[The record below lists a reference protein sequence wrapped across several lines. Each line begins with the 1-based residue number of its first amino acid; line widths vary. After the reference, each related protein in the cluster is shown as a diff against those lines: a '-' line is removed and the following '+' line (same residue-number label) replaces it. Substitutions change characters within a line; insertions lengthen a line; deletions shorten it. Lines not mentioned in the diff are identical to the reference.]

1 MKEKDQKSFVKA
13 RLVGLGN
20 RQDLANYDFYRD
32 ISSPTAF
39 SSSIMAVITQAAAKN
54 KAVMTIDVGQA
65 FLNAEMTGVLVHV
78 RLDKVSVTLLKKIDP
93 DTDYDSYMDADGS
106 VTVVLDKALY
116 GCVESARLW
125 YEHLSGVLSSL
136 GYIKSSYD
144 DCLFNKFDDFGVII
158 SSSIFHVDDGLIIAD
173 TEEILDT
180 FLTGFMS
187 AFDNNVKVHRGR
199 IHNFLGMHLDFTDSN
214 ICKVHMQQYI
224 ADVLSTWNIV
234 KARNVPAKSDLFSI
248 LTDSPVLSVDQSK
261 LLHRGIAQLLYLAT
275 HVRPDILCPT
285 IFLTTRVQCLTV
297 NDMSKFIH
305 VLEYLH
311 GSSDLGIILGG
322 DVDGKIN
329 LKCYADASF
338 GVHVDGKSHSGIFIT
353 YGRGPIIV
361 KSSKQK
367 VVSKSS
373 CESELITLSD
383 GSSMFVRELD
393 FAKAQQFISESDF
406 GEIFEDN
413 KSTIHMAN
421 TGKSMS
427 DKTRHIKLRYFF
439 VKQFLDNGD
448 FVLTYC
454 PTEEMIA
461 DILTK
466 PLQGKLFL
474 SLRAKLLGYEI
485 AH

>member
-1 MKEKDQKSFVKA
+1 
-13 RLVGLGN
+13 
-20 RQDLANYDFYRD
+20 
-32 ISSPTAF
+32 
-39 SSSIMAVITQAAAKN
+39 
-54 KAVMTIDVGQA
+54 
-65 FLNAEMTGVLVHV
+65 
-78 RLDKVSVTLLKKIDP
+78 
-93 DTDYDSYMDADGS
+93 
-106 VTVVLDKALY
+106 
-116 GCVESARLW
+116 
-125 YEHLSGVLSSL
+125 
-136 GYIKSSYD
+136 
-144 DCLFNKFDDFGVII
+144 
-158 SSSIFHVDDGLIIAD
+158 
-173 TEEILDT
+173 
-180 FLTGFMS
+180 
-187 AFDNNVKVHRGR
+187 
-199 IHNFLGMHLDFTDSN
+199 
-214 ICKVHMQQYI
+214 
-224 ADVLSTWNIV
+224 
-234 KARNVPAKSDLFSI
+234 
-248 LTDSPVLSVDQSK
+248 
-261 LLHRGIAQLLYLAT
+261 
-275 HVRPDILCPT
+275 
-285 IFLTTRVQCLTV
+285 
-297 NDMSKFIH
+297 MSKFIH
-305 VLEYLH
+305 VLEYLNE
-311 GSSDLGIILGG
+311 SSDLGIILGG
-322 DVDGKIN
+322 DVNGKIN

-373 CESELITLSD
+373 CEAELITLSD

-393 FAKAQQFISESDF
+393 FAKAQQFISDSDL

-427 DKTRHIKLRYFF
+427 DRTRHIKLRFFF